1 MARHGVHNTLRGVA
15 IYGVYGQPREA
26 AVFIGM
32 CVNLLLPEE
41 ENEKWLEARIELV
54 TLRLQ
59 VEHSPSEPLARTIRF
74 DRDKKK
80 PQKSQKK
87 GLYVAR

>member
-1 MARHGVHNTLRGVA
+1 MHETFIQFKHNPKAHMHFFLALYPHGTARCAQHLERCGHLR
-15 IYGVYGQPREA
+15 VYGQPREA

-54 TLRLQ
+54 TLRLK
-59 VEHSPSEPLARTIRF
+59 VERS
-74 DRDKKK
+74 
-80 PQKSQKK
+80 
-87 GLYVAR
+87 